1 MNYHVSFNDLP
12 MKYFRSGTGFGLV
25 GIILAIAALAIAGG
39 GVYYLLV
46 ARLAIDQKIESATK
60 DADNG
65 ASARQEAACSG
76 DVAPACPSP
85 QIPQCRNGR
94 WICIGPASGSGAA
107 APGIGGTASSSAG
120 AAAGAEA
127 AKASVAE
134 VTIQNFAF
142 GPKELRVK
150 VGTKVVWTNKDSVR
164 HNAVSDAGT
173 FEGPLLAAGE
183 SYEHVFDEAGTFP
196 YHCAPHPN
204 MKAVVIVE

>member
-76 DVAPACPSP
+76 P
-85 QIPQCRNGR
+85 QVRQEPPPEPRRQRHR
-94 WICIGPASGSGAA
+94 LL
-107 APGIGGTASSSAG
+107 
-120 AAAGAEA
+120 
-127 AKASVAE
+127 K
-134 VTIQNFAF
+134 
-142 GPKELRVK
+142 LRFK
-150 VGTKVVWTNKDSVR
+150 IS
-164 HNAVSDAGT
+164 
-173 FEGPLLAAGE
+173 LL
-183 SYEHVFDEAGTFP
+183 DRKN
-196 YHCAPHPN
+196 CA
-204 MKAVVIVE
+204 

>member
-1 MNYHVSFNDLP
+1 MLYNLTNTNLTAISMNRDT
-12 MKYFRSGTGFGLV
+12 MFRLKTHIGFGLV
-25 GIILAIAALAIAGG
+25 GMILAIAILTAVGG
-39 GVYYLLV
+39 GVYYFF
-46 ARLAIDQKIESATK
+46 
-60 DADNG
+60 
-65 ASARQEAACSG
+65 
-76 DVAPACPSP
+76 VAPLDVE
-85 QIPQCRNGR
+85 RNTETENS
-94 WICIGPASGSGAA
+94 ASSAGGGAA
-107 APGIGGTASSSAG
+107 APGIGSTASSSAG

-164 HNAVSDAGT
+164 HNAVSDVGT